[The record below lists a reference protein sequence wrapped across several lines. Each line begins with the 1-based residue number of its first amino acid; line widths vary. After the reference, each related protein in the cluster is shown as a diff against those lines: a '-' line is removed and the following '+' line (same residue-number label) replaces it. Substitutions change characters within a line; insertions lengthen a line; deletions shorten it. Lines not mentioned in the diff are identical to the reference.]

1 MTDDLKLLEQQA
13 EAWLDT
19 WESNVDLDLV
29 ELIQDLLAAWQAAE
43 STVQALQHEI
53 EKLKQWEAFYY
64 QVREQRDEHLARL
77 ASQEA
82 TIAQLE
88 KEKADF
94 HLAYRMD
101 CDKISKAAIQRAE
114 GQEATIRQVV
124 EEWTTKGMKAFV
136 APSLDETYNAGMDTG
151 VRFCTERLAALLA
164 AEPKKE
170 TENAPTQQ

>member
-1 MTDDLKLLEQQA
+1 
-13 EAWLDT
+13 
-19 WESNVDLDLV
+19 
-29 ELIQDLLAAWQAAE
+29 
-43 STVQALQHEI
+43 
-53 EKLKQWEAFYY
+53 
-64 QVREQRDEHLARL
+64 
-77 ASQEA
+77 
-82 TIAQLE
+82 
-88 KEKADF
+88 
-94 HLAYRMD
+94 MD